1 MPRATAAQRK
11 LKEYGRLLL
20 RHGSCRG
27 CAGGAAQAR
36 TGRRRPRC
44 CPRLCRCRCQ
54 ALIDSRGGAEIII
67 PWPSMPEDINDIFW
81 DLQLSTNPEAT
92 RFVEPVE
99 TIAPASAGVVAAVVA
114 ARQRQLEA
122 WLLRPAALR
131 SRHRHSARCA

>member
-1 MPRATAAQRK
+1 MAPACAA
-11 LKEYGRLLL
+11 GAL
-20 RHGSCRG
+20 RGSCGRSAVSP
-27 CAGGAAQAR
+27 AGPEAEFF
-36 TGRRRPRC
+36 
-44 CPRLCRCRCQ
+44 
-54 ALIDSRGGAEIII
+54 DSRGGAEIII

-92 RFVEPVE
+92 RFVEPEE
-99 TIAPASAGVVAAVVA
+99 TSAPASPALVAAVA